1 MKACM
6 RGSTN
11 LLNLFVAAIL
21 AALLLAI
28 GVSPLPA
35 WAQQTQH
42 PLLSAETLIKA
53 ARASL
58 AEGKLD
64 DAELLLRG
72 VKPGEGNIDDLD
84 FLHGTIALAR
94 RNWPEAIA
102 RFRAML
108 ARNPDLP
115 RVRLDLALAYFH
127 AAEDG
132 NAAYHFRLALGSKD
146 LPDVAR
152 ARALGFLDQIRR
164 RKTWSVTGSL
174 AVLPD
179 SNINAA
185 TSARLVDLF
194 GLPARLSD
202 DARQTSGVGLSVNVA
217 GAYEARISQDRR
229 FRVGGELRTRTYD
242 ESDFNEQ
249 LLSLRAG
256 PRFLFEK
263 FDLRTELTS
272 RFRWLGRKRYSR
284 AGGVELSSD
293 WLVAPTWRLSGSVG
307 GERISYDTF
316 LGDGYSYGAHLG
328 VSHALGK
335 ATLLRAD
342 TSFRRQLLDRAAYS
356 WREVSLGVSVKREF
370 PLGFVLSAG
379 PSYRQREYEAHL
391 PIFGPEPRVDR
402 TLSGHVK
409 VSNRHVSLFGFMPE
423 VTLRHE
429 RRNSNLQLYDY
440 ERTAGEIGMVR
451 TF

>member
-1 MKACM
+1 M
-6 RGSTN
+6 N
-11 LLNLFVAAIL
+11 LLNLFGAAIL
-21 AALLLAI
+21 AALLPAII

-35 WAQQTQH
+35 GAQQTQRT
-42 PLLSAETLIKA
+42 LLSAETLIKA
-53 ARASL
+53 ARAAL

-64 DAELLLRG
+64 DAEFLLKG

-94 RNWPEAIA
+94 RNWPDAIA

-115 RVRLDLALAYFH
+115 RVRLDLALAYFQ
-127 AAEDG
+127 AGEDG

-146 LPDVAR
+146 LPDVVR

-202 DARQTSGVGLSVNVA
+202 DARQTSGVGLSVNLS
-217 GAYEARISQDRR
+217 GGYEGRISEDLR

-242 ESDFNEQ
+242 ESAFNEQ

-256 PRFLFEK
+256 PRFLFEE

-272 RFRWLGRKRYSR
+272 RFRWLDGERYSR

-293 WLVAPTWRLSGSVG
+293 WLVAPTSRLSASVG
-307 GERISYDTF
+307 GERISHDTF
-316 LGDGYSYGAHLG
+316 LGDGYSYGAQLG
-328 VSHALGK
+328 LNHALGR
-335 ATLLRAD
+335 ATLLQVN
-342 TSFRRQLLDRAAYS
+342 TSFRRQMLDRDAHS
-356 WREVSLGVSVKREF
+356 WGEFSFGVSVKREF

-379 PSYRQREYEAHL
+379 PSYRRRVYGAPL
-391 PIFGPEPRVDR
+391 PIYGPEPRVDR
-402 TLSGHVK
+402 TLAGHVK

-423 VTLRHE
+423 VTIRHE
-429 RRNSNLQLYDY
+429 RRDSNLQLYDY
-440 ERTAGEIGMVR
+440 ERTAAEIGMVR

>member
-1 MKACM
+1 M
-6 RGSTN
+6 N
-11 LLNLFVAAIL
+11 LLNLFGAAIL
-21 AALLLAI
+21 AALLPAII

-35 WAQQTQH
+35 GAQQTQRT
-42 PLLSAETLIKA
+42 LLSAETLIKA
-53 ARASL
+53 ARAAL

-64 DAELLLRG
+64 DAEFLLKG

-94 RNWPEAIA
+94 RNWPDAIA

-115 RVRLDLALAYFH
+115 RVRLDLALAYFQ
-127 AAEDG
+127 AGEDG

-146 LPDVAR
+146 LPDVVR

-202 DARQTSGVGLSVNVA
+202 DARQTSGVGLSVNLS
-217 GAYEARISQDRR
+217 GGYEGRISEDLR

-242 ESDFNEQ
+242 ESAFNEQ

-256 PRFLFEK
+256 PRFLFEE

-272 RFRWLGRKRYSR
+272 RFRWLDGERYSR

-293 WLVAPTWRLSGSVG
+293 WLVAPTSRLSASVG
-307 GERISYDTF
+307 GERISHDTF

-328 VSHALGK
+328 LNHALGR
-335 ATLLRAD
+335 ATLLQVN
-342 TSFRRQLLDRAAYS
+342 TSFRRQMLDRDAHS
-356 WREVSLGVSVKREF
+356 WGEFSFGASVKREF

-379 PSYRQREYEAHL
+379 PSYRRRVYGAPL
-391 PIFGPEPRVDR
+391 PIYGPEPRVDR
-402 TLSGHVK
+402 TLAGHVK

-423 VTLRHE
+423 VTIRHE
-429 RRNSNLQLYDY
+429 RRDSNLQLYDY
-440 ERTAGEIGMVR
+440 ERTAAEIGMVR